1 MHILHILYYIY
12 YKIILKSFDVVILY
26 CYIYLKK
33 IGALENRR

>member
-1 MHILHILYYIY
+1 MKLYIYYIY